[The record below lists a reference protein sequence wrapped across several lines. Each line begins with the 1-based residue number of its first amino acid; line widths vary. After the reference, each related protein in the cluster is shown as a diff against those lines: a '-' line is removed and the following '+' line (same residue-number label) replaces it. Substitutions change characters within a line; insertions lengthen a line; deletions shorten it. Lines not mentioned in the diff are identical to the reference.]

1 MFDYG
6 SWINYP
12 DRANLFKTVSFLM
25 RTVAW
30 IVENTGNNINC
41 WLKDKANNFE
51 WFSLHLDELTDIA
64 DTTQL
69 LFIWGVNSEST
80 VIKELASMNSLHC
93 KTIGDNISKK
103 NWENTNS
110 AQPEGESSKMCSN
123 RWWSKY
129 LFLSRKRT

>member
-41 WLKDKANNFE
+41 CLKDKANNYE

-103 NWENTNS
+103 TERIQILHNLKGNLLRCVPIDGGKNI
-110 AQPEGESSKMCSN
+110 
-123 RWWSKY
+123 Y
-129 LFLSRKRT
+129 F